1 MPCKVAIVGA
11 SSLTGREIL
20 KTLSDR
26 SFPLSQIRLFE
37 TESSVG
43 HYLSYNNSDILIEE
57 VSEHILREGH
67 FFVVFFAGG
76 SNISKQYIP
85 AVQNAYVI
93 DTSSYAYT
101 HLNAPLSIPSLGDSS
116 LSSKIVTNPSCLSVL
131 LCNVLSPLQKNNN
144 ILRVVASS
152 YQSVSGA
159 GFFGVEEL
167 ERQVVEI
174 EDGKEASLHYFSKQI
189 AFNIIPQVND
199 FVDTWTKE
207 EITVSKEIQYLLQK
221 EHLPISL
228 TCVRVP
234 VIRGHSASVMV
245 ELDQELSLDDI
256 QNLWEESGLLVYKED
271 YPTPWELEGTVD
283 IGVARL
289 RKDNYQKACYHFWT
303 VADNLSV
310 GMALNSVQIAEKFLP

>member
-11 SSLTGREIL
+11 GSLTGREIL
-20 KTLSDR
+20 KTLADR

-43 HYLSYNNSDILIEE
+43 HYLSYNNSDILVEE
-57 VSEHILREGH
+57 VSEHVLREEK

-76 SNISKQYIP
+76 TNISKQYIP
-85 AVQNAYVI
+85 MVQNAYII
-93 DTSSYAYT
+93 DTSSYAHM
-101 HLNAPLSIPSLGDSS
+101 HLNAPLVIPGLCSIPE
-116 LSSKIVTNPSCLSVL
+116 KIASNPSCLSVQ
-131 LCNVLSPLQKNNN
+131 LSRALFPLQKKTN
-144 ILRVVASS
+144 ISRVVVSS

-167 ERQVVEI
+167 ERQVAEI
-174 EDGKEASLHYFSKQI
+174 ENGKEASLHYFSKQI

-207 EITVSKEIQYLLQK
+207 EISISKEIQQILNK
-221 EHLPISL
+221 DDLPISL

-245 ELDQELSLDDI
+245 ELDKELSLEEI
-256 QNLWEESGLLVYKED
+256 YNLWEESGLLVYKDD

-283 IGVARL
+283 LGVARL

-310 GMALNSVQIAEKFLP
+310 GMALNSVQIAEALIH